1 MKAGECSVMNRRDL
15 ARGLMV
21 GAAATLL
28 ASGSRPA
35 LASGVAASEA
45 QALEALDPW
54 ADALFSGDPALVA
67 QVLAPE
73 YQIVRSDGTGFG
85 KDDYLTTLP
94 KQATRSQ
101 FRDIVATAHD
111 DVMVIRYV
119 IVTDQTIEG
128 QAVEAISPRLSVF
141 RRDGDTWLIASHA
154 SFAKLG

>member
-1 MKAGECSVMNRRDL
+1 MNRRDL

-21 GAAATLL
+21 GAAASLL
-28 ASGSRPA
+28 AGGHAS
-35 LASGVAASEA
+35 ASGVAVDET

-54 ADALFSGDPALVA
+54 ADALFSGDAAQVA
-67 QVLAPE
+67 RVLAPE

-94 KQATRSQ
+94 KQAVRSQ
-101 FRDIVATAHD
+101 FRDIVATAHQ

-128 QAVEAISPRLSVF
+128 QAVEAVSPRLSVF
-141 RRDGDTWLIASHA
+141 RKDGDTWLIVSHA

>member
-1 MKAGECSVMNRRDL
+1 MINRRDL

-28 ASGSRPA
+28 AGGNVS
-35 LASGVAASEA
+35 ASGAAVDEA
-45 QALEALDPW
+45 QALAALDPW
-54 ADALFSGDPALVA
+54 ADALFGGDPVQVA
-67 QVLAPE
+67 SVLAPE

-85 KDDYLTTLP
+85 KEDYLTTLP

-111 DVMVIRYV
+111 NVMVIRYV
-119 IVTDQTIEG
+119 IITDQTIEG
-128 QAVEAISPRLSVF
+128 QAVEAVSPRLSVF
-141 RRDGDTWLIASHA
+141 RKDGDRWLLASHA

>member
-1 MKAGECSVMNRRDL
+1 MINRRDL

-28 ASGSRPA
+28 AGGNVS
-35 LASGVAASEA
+35 ASGAAVDEA
-45 QALEALDPW
+45 QALAALDPW
-54 ADALFSGDPALVA
+54 ADALFGGDPAVVA
-67 QVLAPE
+67 RVLAPE

-85 KDDYLTTLP
+85 KEDYLTTLP

-111 DVMVIRYV
+111 NVMVIRYV
-119 IVTDQTIEG
+119 IITDQTIEG
-128 QAVEAISPRLSVF
+128 QAVEAVSPRLSVF
-141 RRDGDTWLIASHA
+141 RKDGDSWLLASHA

>member
-1 MKAGECSVMNRRDL
+1 MNRRDL
-15 ARGLMV
+15 ARGLMI

-28 ASGSRPA
+28 ASGPA
-35 LASGVAASEA
+35 SASGAAVDEA

-54 ADALFSGDPALVA
+54 ADALFSGDPEQVA
-67 QVLAPE
+67 RVLAPE

-85 KDDYLTTLP
+85 KDDYMTTLP

-101 FRDIVATAHD
+101 FRDIVATAHQD
-111 DVMVIRYV
+111 IMVIRYV

-128 QAVEAISPRLSVF
+128 QAVEAVSPRLSVF
-141 RRDGDTWLIASHA
+141 RKDGDTWLLVSHA

>member
-1 MKAGECSVMNRRDL
+1 MINRRDL

-28 ASGSRPA
+28 AGGNVS
-35 LASGVAASEA
+35 ASGAAVDEA
-45 QALEALDPW
+45 QALAALDPW
-54 ADALFSGDPALVA
+54 ADALFGGDPAVVA
-67 QVLAPE
+67 RVLAPE

-85 KDDYLTTLP
+85 KEDYLTTLP

-111 DVMVIRYV
+111 NVMVIRYV
-119 IVTDQTIEG
+119 IITDQTIEG
-128 QAVEAISPRLSVF
+128 QAVEAVSPRLSVF
-141 RRDGDTWLIASHA
+141 RKDGDMWLLASHA